1 MYIYFLLL
9 AIESLNVNDNMIFK
23 CVKWKQILLLDVLMW
38 VYLLRIVIE
47 PFVHCLVHFLMLLTI
62 ESLNVNDNMIFKSVK
77 WKQILLLVVLIRVY
91 LPCLGI
97 RLSFFSIFPLIA
109 SYWDF
114 EYKQQFDIQ
123 MCPVSVK
130 TIVS

>member
-38 VYLLRIVIE
+38 VYLPHTVIRL
-47 PFVHCLVHFLMLLTI
+47 FVHCLVHFLMLLTI

>member
-38 VYLLRIVIE
+38 VYLLRIVIR

-114 EYKQQFDIQ
+114 EYKQQFDVQ